1 MQYLRNKAGRQK
13 LLKQMLKCTNVLK
26 QICFYLPELFTA
38 RACKNTEDE
47 SEGH

>member
-13 LLKQMLKCTNVLK
+13 LLKQMLG
-26 QICFYLPELFTA
+26 ICFYLPELFTA